1 MAKTDQLPLY
11 ELTRGEIVESVHY
24 GSIAVSDSQGRLIA
38 WYGDPNTITFLRS
51 SAKPFQ
57 ALPFVEA
64 KGPEKYDLS
73 AEEIA
78 LLCASHS
85 GTDRHIDRL
94 HALQEK
100 SGVMESELLCGI
112 RPPIDEKTAYKIRK
126 QDEPLSLNRHCC
138 SGKHTGMLI
147 YAYMQNWSTTDYL
160 DPQNPLQKKILRTFS
175 EMSGVEIDSI
185 RIGID
190 GCSAPNFAIPLINTA
205 LAYARLCD
213 PQDFSESRAEA
224 CRTITTAMTQHAY
237 MVGGPDR
244 FDTLLMEA
252 TSGRIVSKEGAE
264 GYQTIGIMADGL
276 GSDSPALGIALKIS
290 DGDLC
295 NRARP
300 AVTLE
305 VLYQLNALTV
315 DEKIKLECF
324 GPSYSL
330 KNSRD
335 IEIGTARPAF
345 KLNSIISQK

>member
-73 AEEIA
+73 ADEIA

-85 GTDRHIDRL
+85 GTDRHLDRL